1 MDRDLE
7 RIMEHEKQLS
17 AKIREAEDKA
27 AREVELRCREAAEN
41 VESRRKAAV
50 LEWENRRRDT
60 MSAEKSR
67 QDSMKRELDD
77 TIAGLEGDRGLC
89 GDVERFILENLFT
102 EGGIS

>member
-17 AKIREAEDKA
+17 ARIREAEDKA
-27 AREVELRCREAAEN
+27 AREVELRCREAAES

-50 LEWENRRRDT
+50 TEWENRRRDS

-67 QDSMKRELDD
+67 QESMKRDLDD
-77 TIAGLEGDRGLC
+77 AIARLEGDRDLC
-89 GDVERFILENLFT
+89 DDVERFILENLFPA
-102 EGGIS
+102 GGMS